1 MGATV
6 IGAGSWGTALAI
18 QLARAGHTVT
28 LWSRNAKHAR
38 EMQETHEN
46 SRYLPGCKLP
56 STLEATADL
65 EAAVHAAAEVLVCA
79 IPSHAVREVMGAVRP
94 WLCNETIIVSA
105 AKGIETGTSKRMSEV
120 IGEAT
125 GAPERVAVVSGPSFA
140 REVAE
145 EMPTVVTAAASDSA
159 RAEFVQHY
167 FASPMFRVYAT
178 DDLIGVEIG
187 GAVKNVIAI
196 AAGVS
201 DGIGLGHNTRA
212 ALITRG
218 LAEVNRLAVRLGAD
232 PVTVTGLSG
241 MGDLVLTCTGS
252 LSRNRSLGVR
262 LGQGEKLS
270 GILAGMNQVAEG
282 VRNTVVIDDMAR
294 ELDIEM
300 PITRQ
305 MRILL
310 FEDQTPKEAM
320 VQLMSRQLKPEF
332 A

>member
-18 QLARAGHTVT
+18 QLARAGHATT
-28 LWSRNAKHAR
+28 LWSRQAEHADKMR
-38 EMQETHEN
+38 ETREN
-46 SRYLPGCKLP
+46 SRYLPGCPLP
-56 STLEATADL
+56 PAVATTADL
-65 EAAVHAAAEVLVCA
+65 ENAVGAASAVLVCA
-79 IPSHAVREVMGAVRP
+79 VPSHAVREIMGAVRP
-94 WLCNETIIVSA
+94 WLSGETIIVSA
-105 AKGIETGTSKRMSEV
+105 TKGIEEGTSKRMSEV
-120 IGEAT
+120 ISEAT
-125 GAPERVAVVSGPSFA
+125 GAGERVTVISGPSFA

-145 EMPTVVTAAASDSA
+145 EMPTVVTVAAKDAA
-159 RAEFVQHY
+159 RAKFVQHY
-167 FASPMFRVYAT
+167 FASPMFRVYAV

-201 DGIGLGHNTRA
+201 DGLGLGHNTRA

-252 LSRNRSLGVR
+252 LSRNRSLGMR
-262 LGQGEKLS
+262 LGKGEKLAD
-270 GILAGMNQVAEG
+270 ILAGMQQVAEG
-282 VRNTVVIDDMAR
+282 VRNTVAIDDMAR
-294 ELDIEM
+294 DLDIEM
-300 PITRQ
+300 PIIRQ
-305 MRILL
+305 MRALL
-310 FEDQTPKEAM
+310 FENQTAQGAM
-320 VQLMSRQLKPEF
+320 VELMTRQLGPEF